1 MTDDINEIPG
11 ASPNLRTELGR
22 HLEELVPEAIADGK
36 VDVVKLQ
43 ELLTD
48 DSADDSERFGLF
60 WPGKKRALRAA
71 QEPTTATLRPVPGE
85 SKDWDTTQ
93 NVFIEGDN
101 LEVLKI
107 LQRGYHNKV
116 KMIYID
122 PPYNTGKDFVYPDNF
137 REGLESYLEQ
147 TKQWAEGEKLRSNPE
162 TEGQYHSNW
171 LNMMYPRLK
180 LARNLLTQDG
190 ALLISID
197 DHEQDNL
204 KRLCVEVFGEKNV
217 EMLVWNKEA
226 EGSSGTLKSV
236 STFRRVHEYVIVCHR
251 DLAQAQWE
259 RVREALEGR
268 EDELQTANL
277 AVNAQNERADHENY
291 FSITNPNGDV
301 FKRQWKWG
309 REQVERLIAENL
321 VYWGSDGRR
330 QPRLIIPT
338 DNRRRT
344 YLRSIL
350 DYGGT
355 TSGRKD
361 FESSMGSEIE
371 FSYPKPI
378 LLIKKLILAITTG
391 DDIVVDFFSGSGT
404 TGHAVMQLN
413 AEDGGTRAHIQ
424 VQLPEP
430 TAKGSGAHK
439 AGLKT
444 IADVGRRRIDL
455 AGAKIKADVEN
466 SLDSRE
472 TPLDIGYRTYR
483 LVDTNFSK
491 WRVASD
497 IGEGDLQ
504 QRLLDLRESSNDAS
518 TEEDLLSEIL
528 LKQGYS
534 LSEHTEHLDVAGLS
548 AWRVGAGD
556 LVAYLNEHVKPTLDQ
571 LRELAGS
578 GVSRLVIVE
587 DAFHGDDELK
597 TNLAQLCKTND
608 VELWTA

>member
-1 MTDDINEIPG
+1 MSGDINEVPG

-22 HLEELVPEAIADGK
+22 RLEELVPEAIADGK